1 MSDNGSGEET
11 PPPPDKIYLN
21 KYAWFDVFEFIFPFA
36 LGMRMALISEDFKIL
51 VDKHFESRK
60 CSLDYLEICGAENAP
75 AEIVK
80 GHHDQRL
87 PIPRQPIPKSV
98 IDFKCIDL
106 SFIDKTVTDFFLQ
119 RIRSLFDLS
128 GTDVLIETHETE
140 QRSWELICGVIW
152 PLLSGNI
159 YCFWLSPNKLNRLRQ
174 TSPSVL
180 CDCPKLR
187 WIKAFDSF
195 PAFPAD
201 DRAEA
206 SPAEAVAKW
215 LITARTDGLPKTLT
229 CVFESEGIEALK
241 ESFDNAT
248 TPVNFI
254 ISVGHDDNI
263 EAFERMNN
271 GTGERLA
278 MRRFNKDRW
287 LLVRSPIERDDDK
300 WAKWE
305 TEAFMPDWN
314 RWTFGPPDLLSSCHS
329 RLLDAKEGPNNTSKT
344 AQQQQMKKIFIC
356 DDIWYGI
363 FAFIHP
369 FELGLKMALISD
381 RLDVLVDVHFKT
393 RKWSLGWLQIRRA
406 TDGNGAE
413 IVNHFSERLAIPQGP
428 IPNSVIGFD
437 RIRICYVDKT
447 VVEFLQHF
455 RRLFDSSGTN
465 VNIEMNTGQNRNIE
479 MNTSQNRSWEIIW
492 QKIWPLVNDN
502 VHAFCLGPP
511 VFNCLRRFSPT
522 VLRNCANLRSIQI
535 YGYHEELGLFPEFPA
550 EDNAAA
556 SSNQAVAKWLLTPR
570 GDGLPKIFNC
580 GPYSIGLEELKRSFV
595 NASEPLKNN
604 LTGERLIL
612 RAALNYDDFMKNC
625 MTKYRWTFRASYW
638 RLLVRCPIVRDE
650 GKWAE
655 WEEETIV
662 WVSYRQRNC
671 IVIDFEDKDIG
682 EGMTYKRKST

>member
-278 MRRFNKDRW
+278 MRRFNKDR
-287 LLVRSPIERDDDK
+287 
-300 WAKWE
+300 
-305 TEAFMPDWN
+305 
-314 RWTFGPPDLLSSCHS
+314 
-329 RLLDAKEGPNNTSKT
+329 LLDAKEGPNNTSKT

-595 NASEPLKNN
+595 NASEPNN